1 MTAPTAQYCVQIAGL
16 PGAYRTKTALGIAT
30 IQWSDYA
37 AGFDLWLV
45 EPMVRLGVA
54 RVADVDAAAARAVE
68 LAGRVCVCGTPTY
81 GAAECNRCTVAA
93 ESDFKRKADI

>member
-54 RVADVDAAAARAVE
+54 RVAGVHAAAARAVE
-68 LAGRVCVCGTPTY
+68 LAARVCVCGAPTY
-81 GAAECNRCTVAA
+81 GRTECDRCTNHTEAA
-93 ESDFKRKADI
+93 VKRREDR